1 MKSNPK
7 TKFPNKL
14 LTTISTITLSLSL
27 LLTPILTSPILASEV
42 TLSPQVSNSNS
53 NTISQTASTKTIKP
67 TKVTLNKKSTT
78 INVGSSETLIPT
90 IFPST
95 ATNQN
100 VTWKSN
106 NVKIAIVDSEGIVTG
121 IKKGRVII
129 TATTVDGKKT
139 AKCVVTVKT
148 ASIINVT
155 GINLNEENISMNVG
169 DSDILTVTITPDNAT
184 NQNVTWSSSDES
196 IVTVNSEG
204 EIEGLSSGDATI
216 TATTKDGN
224 KKATCEITVIAIE
237 DDIPIVNV
245 ESVSLDRKIISM
257 KVGENEIL
265 TATIN
270 PNDATNKNLIWDSN
284 NESVLT
290 VDQSGRIVAV
300 NPGLSDITVTSTD
313 SNKTDICK
321 VTVENVEIPLT
332 ISSIADIYQTINQ
345 NDSYSPPTTVEAT
358 MSDNSKKQLPITW
371 NIPNLS
377 SLSSTSIINDNDLTN
392 DFNKESLE
400 SLKSLTK
407 SNSIFNV
414 EEKEK
419 MENKIKEEKLD
430 FENSLDIDVSEIR
443 TQLSSV
449 LSIDTSKA
457 GIFTY
462 YGNVEEYNKQVKL
475 TLTIKAISSV
485 KFFPL
490 LSDVPMPV
498 GYDYKKVSVT
508 SGTVFYYYDMNA
520 FSFLTFSESIK
531 PYGWSYYK
539 TDYDYQGYSIF
550 YFKKGS
556 SLIGMAWIGYDRVIY
571 GKIR

>member
-1 MKSNPK
+1 MKK
-7 TKFPNKL
+7 KKL

-27 LLTPILTSPILASEV
+27 LLTPILTSPTLTLASEV
-42 TLSPQVSNSNS
+42 NSNQNKS
-53 NTISQTASTKTIKP
+53 SLSQKSLTSIKP
-67 TKVTLNKKSTT
+67 TKVTLDSKKLQLNTGST
-78 INVGSSETLIPT
+78 ITLTPT
-90 IFPST
+90 IFPSN
-95 ATNQN
+95 ATNQS

-106 NVKIAIVDSEGIVTG
+106 NTKIASVDLDGVITG
-121 IKKGRVII
+121 IKNGKTII
-129 TATTVDGKKT
+129 TVTTVDNKKT

-184 NQNVTWSSSDES
+184 NQNITWSSSDES

-204 EIEGLSSGDATI
+204 EIEGISSGDATI

-224 KKATCEITVIAIE
+224 KKATCEITVVAVE

-257 KVGENEIL
+257 KVGENETL
-265 TATIN
+265 TAIVN
-270 PNDATNKNLIWDSN
+270 PNDATNKNLIWDSS

-300 NPGLSDITVTSTD
+300 SYGTSDVTVTSID
-313 SNKTDICK
+313 GNKTDICK

-332 ISSIADIYQTINQ
+332 ISSIADITQSINQ
-345 NDSYSPPTTVEAT
+345 NDSYSPPSTVEAL
-358 MSDNSKKQLPITW
+358 MSDNTKKQVEITW
-371 NIPNLS
+371 NIPNVS
-377 SLSSTSIINDNDLTN
+377 SLSSTSVINDTDLTN

-400 SLKSLTK
+400 SLKLLTK
-407 SNSIFNV
+407 SNSVFNV

-430 FENSLDIDVSEIR
+430 FKNSLDLDVNETR
-443 TQLSSV
+443 TQLSST
-449 LSIDTSKA
+449 LAIDTSKS
-457 GIFTY
+457 GVFTF
-462 YGNVEEYNKQVKL
+462 YGNVDGYDKQVKL
-475 TLTIKAISSV
+475 TLTIKAINSV

-490 LSDVPMPV
+490 LSDVPMPI
-498 GYDYKKVSVT
+498 GYDYKKFSIT
-508 SGTVFYYYDMNA
+508 GTTVFYYYDMNA
-520 FSFLTFSESIK
+520 FSYTSFSESVK

-539 TDYDYQGYSIF
+539 TDVDYQGYSIF
-550 YFKKGS
+550 YFRKGS